1 MSSKLSILDQQYSM
15 VYIILIFI
23 MQQFLC
29 ILQKTIVNLLG
40 LGLRKFRVR
49 VVEVGDQLV
58 WIDIL
63 ADKVR
68 KVLYLNICE
77 V

>member
-1 MSSKLSILDQQYSM
+1 M

>member
-1 MSSKLSILDQQYSM
+1 M

-29 ILQKTIVNLLG
+29 ILQKMIVNLLG

>member
-1 MSSKLSILDQQYSM
+1 M

-63 ADKVR
+63 VDKVR